1 MAEVNFTNL
10 IQNSQPRRRLT
21 RIGIFILIGL
31 GLLLW
36 SLLVGAGSE
45 RGEFVSLTLMW
56 IVMIGVLVSIF
67 ITASRRQ
74 GLARWSRK
82 AADLCLLDRWEEAIG
97 PLQKV
102 LNKPVNLP
110 QIRYQGL
117 LELAGVAEHT
127 GELEQARQ
135 IYRAIE
141 QEQPRGLLGRLSLVG
156 EAIVLLKLEQLADAD
171 GIIRQVEVSV
181 EGPGMKSLVL
191 LARLYQQIKT
201 GHYGEALEDESD
213 KCELARQGLSTKAG
227 YVYGLLGLAHKVQAE
242 VHGAE
247 NDDKAREYWR
257 QATMLIRP
265 TNLVK
270 KLPELAQLAQAY
282 SPARELPQASEVK

>member
-1 MAEVNFTNL
+1 MAEVDFTNL
-10 IQNSQPRRRLT
+10 IENSQPKRRLT

-45 RGEFVSLTLMW
+45 RGE
-56 IVMIGVLVSIF
+56 LVSIF
-67 ITASRRQ
+67 INAARRQ

-82 AADLCLLDRWEEAIG
+82 AADLCLLERWDEAIG

-127 GELEQARQ
+127 GELDQSRQ

-141 QEQPRGLLGRLSLVG
+141 QEQPHGLLGRLALVG
-156 EAIVLLKLEQLADAD
+156 EAIVLLKLDHLADAETT
-171 GIIRQVEVSV
+171 IRRLEVGA
-181 EGPGMKSLVL
+181 EGPGLKSLVL

-201 GHYGEALEDESD
+201 GHYDEALEDESN
-213 KCELARQGLSTKAG
+213 KCELARVGLSTKAG
-227 YVYGLLGLAHKVQAE
+227 YVYALLGLAHKKQTENQEQA
-242 VHGAE
+242 
-247 NDDKAREYWR
+247 KKYWR
-257 QATMLIRP
+257 QATILIRSE
-265 TNLVK
+265 NLVE
-270 KLPELAQLAQAY
+270 KLPELAELAQAY
-282 SPARELPQASEVK
+282 PSVSELPEASEV